1 MAQLNVFDN
10 SFPSIDD
17 FEVEDEE
24 VTALLEDAR
33 YTNISLIL
41 RTNIPL

>member
-1 MAQLNVFDN
+1 MAQLNVFDKI
-10 SFPSIDD
+10 FPSIDD

-33 YTNISLIL
+33 Y
-41 RTNIPL
+41 